1 MLAALLH
8 EMDLQQNYLKNQ
20 TVQSIYLGGGTPS
33 LLNVSE
39 ISSLI
44 GKARSVFKVAE
55 NIECTLEANPDDI
68 SAEKVAELKEAGI
81 NRLSI
86 GIQSFHP
93 DDLLFMNRGHDVAQA
108 KKCIQTAIESGI
120 TNLSADL
127 IFGFPLLTDAKWK
140 DNIDTLLQYPVQHI
154 SCYAMTIE
162 PRTALHAMIA
172 KNKLPAPDD
181 DGAGR
186 QYEYLI
192 HRLMEAGY
200 EHYEISNFARKGYRA
215 RHNSSYWKNEPYL
228 GIGPSAHSYNGTE
241 RKWNISNNAQYIHKI
256 MQDEIPCETE
266 RLTRSEKINEMI
278 MVSLRTSDGLPLP
291 TFWPMLAD
299 EEVNNFKQKMNA
311 FIASGMLIIGE
322 DEHLRLTDKGKLFA
336 DGIAADFFI

>member
-20 TVQSIYLGGGTPS
+20 TVQSIYFGGGTPS

-39 ISSLI
+39 INSLI
-44 GKARSVFKVAE
+44 EKARSVFKVAE

-86 GIQSFHP
+86 GIQSFHSE
-93 DDLLFMNRGHDVAQA
+93 DLLFMNRGHDAAQA

-127 IFGFPLLTDAKWK
+127 IFGFPLLTDEKWK
-140 DNIDTLLQYPVQHI
+140 HNIDTLLQYPVQHL

-181 DGAGR
+181 DASGR

-192 HRLMEAGY
+192 QRLMEAGY
-200 EHYEISNFARKGYRA
+200 EHYEISNFAKKGYRA
-215 RHNSSYWKNEPYL
+215 QHNSSYWKNAPYL
-228 GIGPSAHSYNGTE
+228 GIGPSAHSYNGTA
-241 RKWNISNNAQYIHKI
+241 RQWNISNNAQYIKKI
-256 MQDEIPCETE
+256 MQHEIPCETE
-266 RLTRSEKINEMI
+266 HLKRTEKINEKI

-291 TFWPMLAD
+291 AFFEMLN
-299 EEVNNFKQKMNA
+299 EKEQQIFNHKMNE
-311 FIASGMLIIGE
+311 FVDGQMLTIGD
-322 DEHLRLTDKGKLFA
+322 DECLRLSPKGKLFA
-336 DGIAADFFI
+336 DGIAADLFF